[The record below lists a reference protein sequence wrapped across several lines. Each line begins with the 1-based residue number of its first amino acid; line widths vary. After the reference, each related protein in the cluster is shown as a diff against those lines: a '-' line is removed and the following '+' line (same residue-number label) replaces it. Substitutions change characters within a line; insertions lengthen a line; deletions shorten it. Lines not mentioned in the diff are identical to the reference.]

1 MSFRQKLSKAV
12 RWLLHLHY
20 SVETEGLEL
29 IRSGGVHLLLPNH
42 PAYVE
47 PALLFSECWDV
58 TLRPMCDEYLFRKPV
73 IGWAV
78 RLTNAIMVPDLPA
91 TDASHRAQS
100 AEKARALTDTALQAL
115 NDGCDLVFYPSGHIK
130 LTEKEQIG
138 NRRLAYE
145 VCGRLPEGV
154 RIIMVRTTGLENSIT
169 SRLKT
174 RPCLRRHVKI
184 HCEDMTTELTK
195 WAQTL
200 EKRDFNEKLEQ
211 WYNTSE
217 G

>member
-1 MSFRQKLSKAV
+1 MTFRQWLSKTV
-12 RWLLHLHY
+12 RWFLHLHY
-20 SVETEGLEL
+20 SVQTEGLDL
-29 IRSGGVHLLLPNH
+29 IRDGKHHLVLPNH

-78 RLTNAIMVPDLPA
+78 RLTEAIIVPDLPA
-91 TDASHRAQS
+91 TDAAHRAQS
-100 AEKARALTDTALQAL
+100 AEKARVLTDTAVQAL
-115 NDGCDLVFYPSGHIK
+115 QQGQDLLFYPSGHIK
-130 LTEKEQIG
+130 LTNTEQIG

-154 RIIMVRTTGLENSIT
+154 RIIMVRTTGLEGSIT
-169 SRLKT
+169 SRLRT
-174 RPCLRRHVKI
+174 RPTLRRHVKI
-184 HCEDMTTELTK
+184 FCEDMTEQIIT

-200 EKRDFNEKLEQ
+200 EKRDFNAKLEE
-211 WYNTSE
+211 WYNA
-217 G
+217 